1 MSRRAK
7 AVMIMC
13 AFGLTVLAVCGVA
26 ATVNLGRT
34 LEAAD
39 VEGAW
44 KYESNGH
51 AIELRIN
58 ADGSFTAARWPQNL
72 GCLKGPWPSRVA
84 DVTWGRTV
92 RYEGTWSVGDI
103 TGRAINLRGDP
114 SGNCSITTGRVRF
127 VEGHSLL
134 RPRRIL
140 LSTSL
145 PPTGRM
151 RSSWVFFPISAT
163 GPLDSLEGCRHF

>member
-1 MSRRAK
+1 MVSRRAK

-34 LEAAD
+34 LETAD

-58 ADGSFTAARWPQNL
+58 ADGSFTAARWPENL
-72 GCLKGPWPSRVA
+72 GCLKGPWPSKVA

-92 RYEGTWSVGDI
+92 RYEGSWSVDDI
-103 TGRAINLRGDP
+103 TGRAINLHGDP
-114 SGNCSITTGRVRF
+114 SGNCSITTLNASPVLGDNSLSVTLDLTGEP
-127 VEGHSLL
+127 VELL
-134 RPRRIL
+134 FSRR
-140 LSTSL
+140 
-145 PPTGRM
+145 
-151 RSSWVFFPISAT
+151 
-163 GPLDSLEGCRHF
+163 